1 MAEMQIIKEEDQSE
15 GLKMSESK
23 DKPSQPAMMNKKR
36 SIKKE
41 IKKSDKY
48 MVNTNFRSKFRRL
61 QVNALQKKEGRK
73 ESDAIHSKVL

>member
-1 MAEMQIIKEEDQSE
+1 MIET
-15 GLKMSESK
+15 K
-23 DKPSQPAMMNKKR
+23 DKQNQPAMMNKKR
-36 SIKKE
+36 SVKKE
-41 IKKSDKY
+41 IKKTDKY